1 MGLFLES
8 SQEGGKLEGDCEVG
22 GELSGTVKD
31 KTEVEEK
38 FIALILGWVQADWV
52 PNDAVGIRN
61 DGKKAGAKFLTG
73 YDVGWDIWE
82 VKKGNLRRA
91 RGGHNRVGG
100 DLVKDFGA

>member
-38 FIALILGWVQADWV
+38 FIALILG
-52 PNDAVGIRN
+52 
-61 DGKKAGAKFLTG
+61 
-73 YDVGWDIWE
+73 
-82 VKKGNLRRA
+82 
-91 RGGHNRVGG
+91 
-100 DLVKDFGA
+100 